1 MPKTILLA
9 DRYSHHSSVEE
20 ESRYW
25 LFELLELLDLDTEIL
40 DEASGD
46 IVLDYLLENQVEIM
60 DYPDIGAIKVILK
73 GEVVGE
79 WAGPSFTLK
88 KDFENGDLY
97 YEIELEHWTI
107 FDEE

>member
-9 DRYSHHSSVEE
+9 NRYSHHSSVEE
-20 ESRYW
+20 QGKIW
-25 LFELLELLDLDTEIL
+25 LFELLGRMELDLEVL
-40 DEASGD
+40 DEASSD

-60 DYPDIGAIKVILK
+60 DYPDIGAIKVTLR
-73 GEVVGE
+73 GEVAGE

-88 KDFENGDLY
+88 KDSGSGDLY